1 MSDPSEV
8 YFTQCKL
15 LFPKDLLWHDVLKHN
30 YQNRS
35 QPYSLVKVIG
45 KINFSTYYQ
54 EILWYWGQGGGW
66 PNVENNVCSLS

>member
-15 LFPKDLLWHDVLKHN
+15 LFPKDLLWHDVKHN

-45 KINFSTYYQ
+45 KINFSFYYQ
-54 EILWYWGQGGGW
+54 EIF
-66 PNVENNVCSLS
+66 

>member
-45 KINFSTYYQ
+45 KINFSFYYQ
-54 EILWYWGQGGGW
+54 EIF
-66 PNVENNVCSLS
+66 